1 MMDYAHFG
9 LGFLPVKFFC
19 LVFFLGV
26 VLFVIWAARL
36 DKKTLKKWFISM
48 LVVGAVGMLICSLLL
63 KSYGYDKDWKGW
75 KMDGDGNMVKIMDEM
90 MEEVAE

>member
-9 LGFLPVKFFC
+9 LGYLPVKFFC

-26 VLFVIWAARL
+26 VLFVIWAAKL

-48 LVVGAVGMLICSLLL
+48 LLVGAVGSLVCLLL
-63 KSYGYDKDWKGW
+63 MNAYGYNKDWKGW
-75 KMDGDGNMVKIMDEM
+75 DSDRYGVMEEM
-90 MEEVAE
+90 MKEVVE